1 MAKLNLA
8 DRIKQGVF
16 FIDGA
21 MGTELFA
28 RGAKAGQCNDAL
40 NIDADGRAIVK
51 AVHTSYF
58 AAGCDA
64 VITNTF
70 GANGVALGRHGLAD
84 KAVEIN
90 IAGAGIARSAAGDDK
105 YVLGDIGPCG
115 DFLEPLGMLK
125 ADDLADIF
133 KQQAQGLADGGVDGF
148 IIETMTALE
157 EIEIAINAVKSVSDL
172 PIFASLSYDPAGDEF
187 RTMMGVDT
195 AAAVSRLCSTGITA
209 IGFNCGTLDMAGYVA
224 LASVYAAQLA
234 DSDIL
239 LMAEPNAGK
248 PELIDGKAVYTLPA
262 NDFASAAQEIQN
274 AGAKIMGGCCGT
286 SPTYIKAMIDNLCEE
301 GKKGPDTLNCS

>member
-1 MAKLNLA
+1 MADIKLI

-16 FIDGA
+16 FLDGA
-21 MGTELFA
+21 MGTELMA
-28 RGAKAGQCNDAL
+28 HGAKAGQCNDAL
-40 NIDADGRAIVK
+40 NIDESGRAIVA
-51 AVHTSYF
+51 AVHASYF

-70 GANGVALGRHGLAD
+70 GANGVSLGRHGLAD

-90 IAGAGIARSAAGDDK
+90 RAGAEIARSVAGDDK

-125 ADDLADIF
+125 ADDLLEIF
-133 KQQAQGLADGGVDGF
+133 KLQAQGLADGGVDGF
-148 IIETMTALE
+148 IVETMTALE
-157 EIEIAINAVKSVSDL
+157 EIEVAIKAVKAVSDL

-187 RTMMGVDT
+187 RTMMGIDP
-195 AAAVSRLCSTGITA
+195 AAAVARLGGLGITA
-209 IGFNCGTLDMAGYVA
+209 IGFNCGTLDMDGYVG
-224 LASVYAAQLA
+224 LAKAYADQLA
-234 DSDIL
+234 GSDVV

-248 PELIDGKAVYTLPA
+248 PELVDSKAVYTLPA
-262 NDFASAAQEIQN
+262 DDFAQAADKIHN

-286 SPTYIKAMIDNLCEE
+286 SPVYIKAMIDKLC
-301 GKKGPDTLNCS
+301 G

>member
-1 MAKLNLA
+1 MANVKLI

-21 MGTELFA
+21 MGTELMA
-28 RGAKAGQCNDAL
+28 HGAKAGQCNDAL
-40 NIDADGRAIVK
+40 NIDKAGSKIVA
-51 AVHTSYF
+51 AVHASYF

-70 GANGVALGRHGLAD
+70 GANGVSLGRHKLAD
-84 KAVEIN
+84 KAIEIN
-90 IAGAGIARSAAGDDK
+90 RAAAQIARTAADQAGDNK

-125 ADDLADIF
+125 ADDLLEIF
-133 KQQAQGLADGGVDGF
+133 KLQAQGLADGGVDGF

-157 EIEIAINAVKSVSDL
+157 EIEIAIKAVKAVSDL

-187 RTMMGVDT
+187 RTMMGVDPAGT
-195 AAAVSRLCSTGITA
+195 VERLGGLGITA
-209 IGFNCGTLDMAGYVA
+209 LGFNCGTLDMDGYVG
-224 LASVYAAQLA
+224 LAKDCDDKLA
-234 DSDIL
+234 GSDVV
-239 LMAEPNAGK
+239 LMAEPTAGK

-262 NDFASAAQEIQN
+262 DDFAQAAEKIRN
-274 AGAKIMGGCCGT
+274 AGATIMGGCCGT
-286 SPTYIKAMIDNLCEE
+286 SPTYIKAMINRLCEGE
-301 GKKGPDTLNCS
+301 KRYPTQ